1 MSRKFMLKSCSIHLG
16 IPASCRMRPSSSLAS
31 TWITVQ
37 RKPRRGSTEKESD
50 GPHLAEKT
58 LNLGAALENIRPH
71 GHVVRGVAVRG
82 GLRCWTF
89 WSRLTVTHVQGT
101 IS

>member
-1 MSRKFMLKSCSIHLG
+1 
-16 IPASCRMRPSSSLAS
+16 MRPSSSLAS

-58 LNLGAALENIRPH
+58 LDLGAVLE
-71 GHVVRGVAVRG
+71 
-82 GLRCWTF
+82 TF
-89 WSRLTVTHVQGT
+89 AHTVTMLVASRFAVAYAAGR
-101 IS
+101 SGLGRA